1 MPTSYPELYFPILL
15 QAILGV
21 AVAAGLVG
29 MAFLLGKRTKNPV
42 KDIPYE
48 CGVAPI
54 GSAKERFSVKFYLV
68 AMLFILFDIEAIFLY
83 PWAVVF
89 RDLKMFAFV
98 EMLLFVILILAGY
111 FYIWKKGVLD
121 WADQEWHYRA
131 SAWDK
136 DAKPSATVAGKPSSS
151 ELTGARR

>member
-15 QAILGV
+15 QAVLGV
-21 AVAAGLVG
+21 VVAGALVAL
-29 MAFLLGKRTKNPV
+29 AFLLGKRAKNPV

-54 GSAKERFSVKFYLV
+54 GSAKERFSIKFYLV

-89 RDLKMFAFV
+89 RDLKMFAFT
-98 EMLLFVILILAGY
+98 EMLVFVILILAGF

-121 WADQEWHYRA
+121 WAEQEWHYRTG
-131 SAWDK
+131 AWDK
-136 DAKPSATVAGKPSSS
+136 DAQDAKAGKSPS
-151 ELTGARR
+151 ELIGAGR